1 MFLLMNHKDLD
12 VWKEAIVL
20 AKLIYTFTNRLP
32 DTEKFGMISQIKR
45 ACVSVPLN
53 IAEGSGRK
61 SDKETIQF
69 CHIALGSL
77 VEVETLLVLSNEL
90 FNVDDNKTNEQL
102 ENCKKLLLGFIRYL
116 KNK

>member
-1 MFLLMNHKDLD
+1 MNHKDLD

-53 IAEGSGRK
+53 IA
-61 SDKETIQF
+61 
-69 CHIALGSL
+69 
-77 VEVETLLVLSNEL
+77 
-90 FNVDDNKTNEQL
+90 
-102 ENCKKLLLGFIRYL
+102 
-116 KNK
+116 

>member
-1 MFLLMNHKDLD
+1 M
-12 VWKEAIVL
+12 
-20 AKLIYTFTNRLP
+20 
-32 DTEKFGMISQIKR
+32 
-45 ACVSVPLN
+45 
-53 IAEGSGRK
+53 
-61 SDKETIQF
+61 
-69 CHIALGSL
+69 GSL